1 MWELIDIFIA
11 VGLAGFGTV
20 VIGALLCL
28 DARNEGHFNSSKERP
43 HGARHTTTTQQ
54 SSEGPQ
60 GLNNE
65 SPDRPQAA
73 PSRGQA

>member
-20 VIGALLCL
+20 AIGALLCL
-28 DARNEGHFNSSKERP
+28 DARNEGHFNSSKEQA
-43 HGARHTTTTQQ
+43 HGARGTTTTQQ
-54 SSEGPQ
+54 SEGPQ
-60 GLNNE
+60 GLNDE
-65 SPDRPQAA
+65 RPDRRQAA